1 MKEINIKDLLNYLK
15 KYVFIIVLVAAFFLI
30 EVIIYDKN
38 IKTPMYSSSTTLVL
52 TQANE
57 NTNINT
63 TITQNDININQKLVK
78 TYSQIIKSKLVLQ
91 QVIDNLKLDYS
102 VGELSNKISVQSV
115 QDTEILRISVKDED
129 KKKTAIIANEVAE
142 VFSKEVAQ
150 IYQLNNISIIDKA
163 IVPTGVCNNTLKR
176 DMVLAVFVAVAL
188 TVGILFVIYYFD
200 DSVKL
205 TENLEEEIGM
215 PVVAK
220 IIKSDI
226 KNKGKAPKEEL
237 LIEKNP
243 KSVVSESIKELRTN
257 LQFSSVDNEMK
268 TILVTSSLPGEGKS
282 FISANLAVAFAQL
295 GKRVLLVDCD
305 MRKGRQH
312 KMFKVPNLSGL
323 SDLLIDDVK
332 EMNGYIIKG
341 EFGKMKIDKLS
352 LITRGTVPPNP
363 SELLN
368 SRKNKLLIK
377 LLKEKYDFVIFDGAP
392 CNGLTDSI
400 IMSTLVDQ
408 VLIVTSE
415 GKTPKDILEETRKS
429 LENVNAPITGIVLN
443 KINKK
448 SSAYGRYYSYYE
460 SNK

>member
-1 MKEINIKDLLNYLK
+1 MEEINIKDLLSYLK
-15 KYVFIIVLVAAFFLI
+15 KYIFIIVLVAAFFLI
-30 EVIIYDKN
+30 EIIIYDKN

-57 NTNINT
+57 NTNMNT

-91 QVIDNLKLDYS
+91 QVIDNLKLDYT
-102 VGELSNKISVQSV
+102 VGELSGKISVQSV
-115 QDTEILRISVKDED
+115 QDTEILRISVKDKD

-163 IVPTGVCNNTLKR
+163 VVPTGVCNNTLKR

-188 TVGILFVIYYFD
+188 SVGVLFVIYYFD

-205 TENLEEEIGM
+205 SDNLEEEIKM
-215 PVVAK
+215 PIVAK
-220 IIKSDI
+220 IFKSDV
-226 KNKGKAPKEEL
+226 KSRKKSDKEEL
-237 LIEKNP
+237 LIAKHP

-257 LQFSSVDNEMK
+257 LQFSSVDDQMK

-282 FISANLAVAFAQL
+282 FVSANLAIAFAQL

-312 KMFKVPNLSGL
+312 KIFKIPNTNGL
-323 SDLLIDDVK
+323 SDLLLDDVK
-332 EMNGYIIKG
+332 SMNKYISKDIESAKV
-341 EFGKMKIDKLS
+341 DKLS
-352 LITRGTVPPNP
+352 IITRGTVPPNP

-368 SRKNKLLIK
+368 SKKNKMLVK
-377 LLKEKYDFVIFDGAP
+377 LLKERYDFVIFDGAP

-408 VLIVTSE
+408 VVIVTSE
-415 GKTPKDILEETRKS
+415 GDTPKEMLEETKKS
-429 LENVNAPITGIVLN
+429 LENVNAPIAGVILN
-443 KINKK
+443 NINRKG
-448 SSAYGRYYSYYE
+448 SAYGRYYRYYE